1 MILNIAKLR
10 QLAVRALA
18 DPNALAELRKTIGQ
32 PEMVIALLDHY
43 DVQIEKLQY
52 EKAKALADQA
62 PLFTMGDANGEA

>member
-18 DPNALAELRKTIGQ
+18 DPNALRELRKTIGQ

-43 DVQIEKLQY
+43 DDRIEKLQREI
-52 EKAKALADQA
+52 EKLRTEAT